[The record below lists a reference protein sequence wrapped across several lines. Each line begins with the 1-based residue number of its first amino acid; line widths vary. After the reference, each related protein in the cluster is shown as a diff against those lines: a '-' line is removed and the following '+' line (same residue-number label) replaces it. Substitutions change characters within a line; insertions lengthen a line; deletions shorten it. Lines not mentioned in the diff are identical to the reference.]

1 MRVVVD
7 TNVLVSA
14 YLNPF
19 GVPGEIARLVSSGR
33 LTLCYDARIMWEYS
47 QVLSRAEFSFD
58 PDHVKDLLNQIKFSG
73 NLITTVPLPIG
84 LPDKSD
90 EPFLEVAL
98 AGQVEY
104 LITGNTRHFP
114 KNRCQG
120 MKVGKPADF
129 MEYYRASI

>member
-19 GVPGEIARLVSSGR
+19 GLPGEIARLVSSGT
-33 LTLCYDARIMWEYS
+33 LTLCYDARILWEYN

-58 PDHVKDLLNQIKFSG
+58 PVHIRDLLDQIELSG
-73 NLITTVPLPIG
+73 HLVAPIPIPTG
-84 LPDKSD
+84 LPHEDD

-114 KNRCQG
+114 KDKCAG
-120 MKVGKPADF
+120 MKVGTPAEF
-129 MEYYRASI
+129 MEYYRELI